1 MNNISEFQKDAIA
14 EMLNIGM
21 GAAAASL
28 SEMVNQEVL
37 LSVPYVEF
45 MNQGT
50 AFEQIK
56 NTVGENFKAVK
67 EGFDG
72 AFSGDAFLFFSDSHS
87 KELVKIL
94 IDKDSLPE
102 ELYVEME
109 KEVLTEIGN
118 IVLNACLGSL
128 ADIFGKELELKIP
141 QFMQGDF
148 ESVVTS
154 DHATVNSDDV
164 VLLLNM
170 QFSLKEKDVSGFIS
184 LLMAVDSAKALTNEI
199 SEAFGIG

>member
-1 MNNISEFQKDAIA
+1 MNDISDFQKDAIA

-67 EGFDG
+67 EEFDG
-72 AFSGDAFLFFSDSHS
+72 AFGGDAFLFFSDSHS

-102 ELYVEME
+102 DLYEEME

-141 QFMQGDF
+141 EFMQGDF
-148 ESVVTS
+148 ETVVSS
-154 DHATVNSDDV
+154 DKIPVNANDV

-199 SEAFGIG
+199 TEAFGVG

>member
-1 MNNISEFQKDAIA
+1 MTKLSEFQQDAIA

-45 MNQGT
+45 MSQKT

-56 NTVGENFKAVK
+56 NTVGKDFKAVK

-72 AFSGDAFLFFSDSHS
+72 AFGGDAFLFFSDSHS

-94 IDKDSLPE
+94 IDKDNLPA
-102 ELYVEME
+102 ELYDEME

-128 ADIFGKELELKIP
+128 ADIFGKELELKLP
-141 QFMQGDF
+141 VFMQGDF
-148 ESVVTS
+148 ESVISS
-154 DHATVNSDDV
+154 DRTQINIEDV

-184 LLMAVDSAKALTNEI
+184 LLMAVDSAKALTSEI
-199 SEAFGIG
+199 TQAFGIE

>member
-1 MNNISEFQKDAIA
+1 MNKLSEFQQDAIA
-14 EMLNIGM
+14 EVLNIGM

-28 SEMVNQEVL
+28 SEMVNQEVI
-37 LSVPYVEF
+37 LSVPYIEF
-45 MNQGT
+45 MSQKN

-56 NTVGENFKAVK
+56 NTVGKDFKAVK

-72 AFSGDAFLFFSDSHS
+72 AFGGDAFLFFSDSHS

-94 IDKDSLPE
+94 IDKDSLPQ
-102 ELYVEME
+102 ELYEEME

-128 ADIFGKELELKIP
+128 ANIFGKELEFKLP
-141 QFMQGDF
+141 VFMQGDF
-148 ESVVTS
+148 ESVISS
-154 DHATVNSDDV
+154 DRTKVNIEDV

-170 QFSLKEKDVSGFIS
+170 QFSLKEKDISGFIS

-199 SEAFGIG
+199 SETFGIE

>member
-1 MNNISEFQKDAIA
+1 MNKISEMQQDAIA

-37 LSVPYVEF
+37 LSVPSVKFISQSE
-45 MNQGT
+45 
-50 AFEQIK
+50 AFGQIK
-56 NTVGENFKAVK
+56 NTVGKDFKAVK
-67 EGFDG
+67 EEFDG
-72 AFSGDAFLFFSDSHS
+72 VFGGDAFLFFSDSHS
-87 KELVKIL
+87 RELIRIL
-94 IDKDSLPE
+94 LDKDSLPE

-128 ADIFGKELELKIP
+128 ANLFGKELEFKIP
-141 QFMQGDF
+141 VFMQGDF
-148 ESVVTS
+148 DSVISS
-154 DHATVNSDDV
+154 DKIKENENDV

-170 QFSLKEKDVSGFIS
+170 QFSLKDKDISGYIS
-184 LLMAVDSAKALTNEI
+184 LLMAVDSANALTNEI
-199 SEAFGIG
+199 SEAFGIT

>member
-1 MNNISEFQKDAIA
+1 MNKLSELQQDAIA

-28 SEMVNQEVL
+28 SEMVNQEVN

-45 MNQGT
+45 MSQKT

-67 EGFDG
+67 EGFNG
-72 AFSGDAFLFFSDSHS
+72 AFGGDAFLFFSDSHS

-94 IDKDSLPE
+94 LNKDNLPQ
-102 ELYVEME
+102 ELYIEME
-109 KEVLTEIGN
+109 QEVLTEIGN

-128 ADIFGKELELKIP
+128 VNIFGKELEFKLP
-141 QFMQGDF
+141 VFMQGDF
-148 ESVVTS
+148 DSVILS
-154 DHATVNSDDV
+154 EQSEVNNEGV

-170 QFSLKEKDVSGFIS
+170 QFSLKDKDISGFIS
-184 LLMAVDSAKALTNEI
+184 LLMAVDSANALTNEI
-199 SEAFGIG
+199 FEAFGVT

>member
-1 MNNISEFQKDAIA
+1 VNQLSEFQQDAIA

-45 MNQGT
+45 MSQKT

-56 NTVGENFKAVK
+56 NTVGKDFKAVK
-67 EGFDG
+67 EEFNG
-72 AFSGDAFLFFSDSHS
+72 AFNGDAFLFFSDSHS

-94 IDKDSLPE
+94 IDKDNLPA
-102 ELYVEME
+102 ELYEEME

-128 ADIFGKELELKIP
+128 ANLFGKELELKLP
-141 QFMQGDF
+141 ELVQGDF
-148 ESVVTS
+148 DSVVS
-154 DHATVNSDDV
+154 GNKSKIDINDV

-170 QFSLKEKDVSGFIS
+170 QFSLKEKNVSGFIS
-184 LLMAVDSAKALTNEI
+184 LLMAVDSAKALTYEI
-199 SEAFGIG
+199 SEAFGIE